1 MTIQQLQYLIEVY
14 RAGSVLR
21 AAKSLYLS
29 QSTVST
35 AVTSL
40 EDELG
45 YPIFNRSKTGMV
57 PTQRGLQVIERAT
70 HICENYRL
78 LTQIDES
85 ARRKVRIALPAYTPA
100 HRAFTRLVGETAND
114 KSVAICNVA
123 SGSITDI
130 IEKLV
135 LFDADMSL
143 RLIHEPRMLAVES
156 TLASKGLKW
165 NILGSIP
172 VVMQIGPGHRLYD
185 AEEVTPQDL
194 ENDTLVDSASGSMV
208 NNTFLK
214 GILKLDPEN
223 TLYISSNDIRYHLI
237 AEGLGYAIGAE
248 ASEHVQNVYKLRS
261 IPLNGLSYQLVAITN
276 PARELPPE
284 ATRYLELLQEE
295 LKKEHI
301 QKSKASK

>member
-21 AAKSLYLS
+21 AAKSLFLS

-45 YPIFNRSKTGMV
+45 YPIFNRSKTGMI
-57 PTQRGLQVIERAT
+57 PTARGLQVIERAT

-78 LTQIDES
+78 LTQIDENV
-85 ARRKVRIALPAYTPA
+85 RRKVRIALPSYTPIY
-100 HRAFTRLVGETAND
+100 RAFTKLVAETVSD
-114 KSVAICNVA
+114 KSVAIYNIP
-123 SGSITDI
+123 SGSLTEI

-135 LFDADMSL
+135 LFDADMSV

-156 TLASKGLKW
+156 TLSSKGLNWK
-165 NILGSIP
+165 ILGSIP
-172 VVMQIGPGHRLYD
+172 VVMQIGPGHRLYN
-185 AEEVTPQDL
+185 APEITPQDL
-194 ENDTLVDSASGSMV
+194 ENDTLVDSATGSMV

-214 GILKLDPEN
+214 GVLKLNPEN
-223 TLYISSNDIRYHLI
+223 TLYISNNDIRYHLI
-237 AEGLGYAIGAE
+237 AEGLGYSIGAE

-261 IPLNGLSYQLVAITN
+261 IPLNGLAYHLVAITN

-284 ATRYLELLQEE
+284 AHRYMELLQEE

-301 QKSKASK
+301 QKK

>member
-21 AAKSLYLS
+21 AAKSLFLS

-57 PTQRGLQVIERAT
+57 PTPRGLQVIERAT
-70 HICENYRL
+70 YICENYRL
-78 LTQIDES
+78 LTQIDENV
-85 ARRKVRIALPAYTPA
+85 RRKVRIALPSYSPAY
-100 HRAFTRLVGETAND
+100 RAFTRLVSETSDD
-114 KSVAICNVA
+114 KSVAICNIP
-123 SGSITDI
+123 GSSLMEI

-156 TLASKGLKW
+156 TLSAKGLKW
-165 NILGSIP
+165 KVLGSIP
-172 VVMQIGPGHRLYD
+172 VVMQIGPGHRLYN
-185 AEEVTPQDL
+185 AEEITPRDL
-194 ENDTLVDSASGSMV
+194 EKDTLVDSASGSMV

-223 TLYISSNDIRYHLI
+223 TLYISHSDIRYHLI

-248 ASEHVQNVYKLRS
+248 PSEHVQNVYKLRS
-261 IPLNGLSYQLVAITN
+261 IPLNGLSYQLIAITN

-284 ATRYLELLQEE
+284 AQRYLDLLQEE
-295 LKKEHI
+295 LKKEHLLKT
-301 QKSKASK
+301 QSK